1 MDCARLGSESGMN
14 QRKENVIL
22 CDIPLEWKVKR
33 VTPDGL
39 ELLSSGIVGYTNYWN
54 LQQRRWSV
62 LL

>member
-1 MDCARLGSESGMN
+1 MN

-22 CDIPLEWKVKR
+22 CDIPLERKVKC

-39 ELLSSGIVGYTNYWN
+39 ELLSTGIVGYTNYWN